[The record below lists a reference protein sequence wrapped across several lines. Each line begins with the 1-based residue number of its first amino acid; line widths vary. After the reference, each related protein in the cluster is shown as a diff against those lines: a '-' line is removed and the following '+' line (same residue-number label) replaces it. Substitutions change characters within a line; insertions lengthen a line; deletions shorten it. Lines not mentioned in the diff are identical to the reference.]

1 MWWRALFLLWILA
14 TPAAGQDQQPTP
26 TEADCEKS
34 SKSLILGIL
43 AAEKHRLYAGANGA
57 LICGDPDQLRVYYEL
72 RNDEEAKRKYLASPD
87 ASACAKQPQ
96 DTAYEW
102 LKSDNDQNAIAAII
116 AMIVLDG
123 TPRTANVIL
132 KVRPVGGENKNLFA
146 LSTELELWKSE
157 DRKKVAQVHA
167 QCRGMR

>member
-1 MWWRALFLLWILA
+1 MSWRALFLLCVLA
-14 TPAAGQDQQPTP
+14 FPAFGQDQQPTP

-34 SKSLILGIL
+34 SKFLILGIL
-43 AAEKHRLYAGANGA
+43 AAEKQTLYAGANGA
-57 LICGDPDQLRVYYEL
+57 LVCADPDQIRLYYEL
-72 RNDEEAKRKYLASPD
+72 GDDEAAKRKYVAAS
-87 ASACAKQPQ
+87 CTKQPQ

-102 LKSDNDQNAIAAII
+102 IKSENDQNAVAAIV

-132 KVRPVGGENKNLFA
+132 RVRSAGEYKSLFA
-146 LSTELELWKSE
+146 LSTELELWKLE

-167 QCRGMR
+167 QCGAMR